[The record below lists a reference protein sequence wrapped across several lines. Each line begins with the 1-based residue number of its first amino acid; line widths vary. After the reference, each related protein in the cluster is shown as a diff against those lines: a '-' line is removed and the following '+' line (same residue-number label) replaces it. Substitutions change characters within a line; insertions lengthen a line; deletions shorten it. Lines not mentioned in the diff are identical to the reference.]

1 MASKASLANLLFMKH
16 DASLIHSLRRN
27 MQINSM
33 SSIFSLQGKT
43 ALITGGSSG
52 IGLATAKLF
61 LSAGAKVMITGQDA
75 QRLKDAQVEL
85 ASFASADSMLAM
97 VADVRSMPELEVVQ
111 QRMAQ
116 AWGHLDVLFANA
128 GVAFATPL
136 ESTDAAAYA
145 RLMDVNVKGVFQTVQ
160 QFAPMMREGGSIVL
174 NTSWLA
180 EVGTP
185 GLSLLSAS
193 KAAVRSLARTWSAE
207 LLQRGIRVNA
217 VSPGATDTPIHGKT
231 GMSAQQLQE
240 FAARITQAIPLK
252 RFGRAED
259 VAAAALFLASDASA
273 YMLGAEIVVDGGF
286 SQL

>member
-1 MASKASLANLLFMKH
+1 
-16 DASLIHSLRRN
+16 
-27 MQINSM
+27 MQQNSIPA
-33 SSIFSLQGKT
+33 IFSLQGKT
-43 ALITGGSSG
+43 ALITGGTSG

-61 LSAGAKVMITGQDA
+61 LSAGARVAITGQDP
-75 QRLKDAQVEL
+75 QRLQVAQTEL
-85 ASFASADSMLAM
+85 ISLASADAVLALA
-97 VADVRSMPELEVVQ
+97 ADVRSVKDLQAAQ
-111 QRMAQ
+111 QRIKQ
-116 AWGHLDVLFANA
+116 TWGQLDVLFANA

-136 ESTDAAAYA
+136 DNTDEAAYS

-180 EVGTP
+180 EVGTS

-207 LLQRGIRVNA
+207 LLPRGIRVNA
-217 VSPGATDTPIHGKT
+217 VSPGATNTPIHGKT
-231 GMSAQQLQE
+231 GMSAQQLEE
-240 FAARITQAIPLK
+240 FAARITQNIPLK
-252 RFGRAED
+252 RFGAAED

-273 YMLGAEIVVDGGF
+273 YMLGSEIVVDGGF

>member
-1 MASKASLANLLFMKH
+1 
-16 DASLIHSLRRN
+16 
-27 MQINSM
+27 MQTNSM
-33 SSIFSLQGKT
+33 SSVFSLQGKT

-61 LSAGAKVMITGQDA
+61 LSAGARVAITGQDA
-75 QRLKDAQVEL
+75 QRLKDAHAELVSL
-85 ASFASADSMLAM
+85 ASVDAVIAM
-97 VADVRSMPELEVVQ
+97 VADVRSMSELEAAQ
-111 QRMAQ
+111 QRIAQ
-116 AWGHLDVLFANA
+116 TWGHLDVLFANA
-128 GVAFATPL
+128 GVAFATPM
-136 ESTDAAAYA
+136 ENTDAAAYA

-160 QFAPMMREGGSIVL
+160 LFTPMMREGGSIVL

-207 LLQRGIRVNA
+207 LLPRGIRVNA

-240 FAARITQAIPLK
+240 FAARITQGIPLK

>member
-1 MASKASLANLLFMKH
+1 
-16 DASLIHSLRRN
+16 
-27 MQINSM
+27 
-33 SSIFSLQGKT
+33 LQGKT

-207 LLQRGIRVNA
+207 LLPRGIRVNA

-240 FAARITQAIPLK
+240 FAARITQGIPLK
-252 RFGRAED
+252 RFGRAEE

>member
-1 MASKASLANLLFMKH
+1 VLL
-16 DASLIHSLRRN
+16 LIGKMQTFVQFERPI
-27 MQINSM
+27 MQINSIP
-33 SSIFSLQGKT
+33 STFSLQGKT

-61 LSAGAKVMITGQDA
+61 LSAGAKVAITGQDE
-75 QRLKDAQVEL
+75 QRLREAKDAL
-85 ASFASADSMLAM
+85 AAQASADKVLAIA
-97 VADVRSMPELEVVQ
+97 ADVRSATELAAAR
-111 QRMAQ
+111 QRIES

-128 GVAFATPL
+128 GVAFASPL
-136 ESTDAAAYA
+136 DGTDEVAYA
-145 RLMDVNVKGVFQTVQ
+145 RLMDVNVKGVFLTVQ
-160 QFAPMMREGGSIVL
+160 QFVPMMREGGSIVL

-207 LLQRGIRVNA
+207 LLPRSIRVNA
-217 VSPGATDTPIHGKT
+217 VSPGAMNTPIHSKT
-231 GMSAQQLQE
+231 GMTPEQLQA
-240 FAARITQAIPLK
+240 FAARLTQSIPLK
-252 RFGRAED
+252 RFGSAED
-259 VAAAALFLASDASA
+259 VAAAALFLASNASS

>member
-1 MASKASLANLLFMKH
+1 
-16 DASLIHSLRRN
+16 
-27 MQINSM
+27 MQVFVQSERPIMQTNSIP
-33 SSIFSLQGKT
+33 STFSLQGKT

-61 LSAGAKVMITGQDA
+61 LSAGAKVAITGQDEKRLREAKDVLVA
-75 QRLKDAQVEL
+75 Q
-85 ASFASADSMLAM
+85 ASADKVLALA
-97 VADVRSMPELEVVQ
+97 ADVRSTAELATARLHIE
-111 QRMAQ
+111 A
-116 AWGHLDVLFANA
+116 AWEHLDVLFANA
-128 GVAFATPL
+128 GVAFATSL
-136 ESTDAAAYA
+136 DNTNEEAYA
-145 RLMDVNVKGVFQTVQ
+145 RLMDVNVKGVFLTVQ

-207 LLQRGIRVNA
+207 LLPRDIRVNA
-217 VSPGATDTPIHGKT
+217 VSPGVTNTPIHGKT
-231 GMSAQQLQE
+231 GMTPEQLQA
-240 FAARITQAIPLK
+240 FAARLTQSIPLK
-252 RFGRAED
+252 RFGSAED
-259 VAAAALFLASDASA
+259 VAAAALFLASDASS

>member
-1 MASKASLANLLFMKH
+1 
-16 DASLIHSLRRN
+16 
-27 MQINSM
+27 MQTNS
-33 SSIFSLQGKT
+33 IPPVFSLQGKT

-52 IGLATAKLF
+52 IGLATAELF
-61 LSAGAKVMITGQDA
+61 LSAGARVAITGQDA
-75 QRLKDAQVEL
+75 QRLADAQALL
-85 ASFASADSMLAM
+85 AQIASADAVLSL
-97 VADVRSMPELEVVQ
+97 VADVRSVPALEAT
-111 QRMAQ
+111 RKRIAQ
-116 AWGHLDVLFANA
+116 EWGHLDVLFANA

-136 ESTDAAAYA
+136 ESTDEAAYS

-160 QFAPMMREGGSIVL
+160 QLAPLMREGGSLIL

-207 LLQRGIRVNA
+207 LLPRGIRVNA
-217 VSPGATDTPIHGKT
+217 VSPGATDTPIHSKT

-240 FAARITQAIPLK
+240 FAGRITQSIPLK

-273 YMLGAEIVVDGGF
+273 YMLGSEIVVDGGF